1 MRPKAKVRPSAKS
14 EAETPPWRMQAASD
28 GAPVDRL
35 DAGAQMMAQQQQTG
49 DETAAA
55 PAFNYGPLQNQAG
68 RNAERFFYNGNSHF
82 LNDP

>member
-1 MRPKAKVRPSAKS
+1 
-14 EAETPPWRMQAASD
+14 MQAASD

-35 DAGAQMMAQQQQTG
+35 DDGAQMMAQQKTG

-68 RNAERFFYNGNSHF
+68 CNAERFFYHGNSHF
-82 LNDP
+82 LNAS